1 MTRQTDAYFERFGF
15 CGRQIAEPPAPGLS
29 LVVVIPCFN
38 EPDLIASLES
48 LRTSERPN
56 ASHEVIV
63 VVNSA
68 ADADISVLKQN
79 EATRRQAR
87 AWIAAQPE
95 PKLGVHLIDARDLP
109 PRHAGVGLARKIG
122 MDEALRRFDDAGTID
137 GGVILCF
144 DADCTC
150 APNYLRAVSEH
161 FAANSNS
168 PACSI
173 YFEHPLEGDLQP
185 EVYEAIAAYELH
197 LRFYVQALRYAG
209 FPHAYHT
216 IGSSMAVRARAY
228 MEQGGMNRRQ
238 AGEDF
243 YFLHK
248 LIPLGGFTEL
258 NSTVVYPSPRP
269 SNRVPFGTGRAVSE
283 WLQKPGTK
291 TYPLQAFDDLRV
303 FLESV
308 PALQRSMV
316 EPTAESIR
324 TFLAEHNFD
333 EALEE
338 IRKHTTAPAAFTK
351 RFFRWFDGF
360 RAMKF
365 VHHARD
371 RFYGDEDVGIAA
383 GNLLAKIGRAEL
395 TPLIIQLPKLYRQL
409 DRHRA
414 KTAQEH

>member
-1 MTRQTDAYFERFGF
+1 MTRHTDRYFERFGF
-15 CGRQIAEPPAPGLS
+15 CGRQIVEPPAPGLS
-29 LVVVIPCFN
+29 LVVVIPCLN

-48 LRTSERPN
+48 LRCSERP
-56 ASHEVIV
+56 SVPHEVIV

-68 ADADISVLKQN
+68 ANAEAPIAQQS
-79 EATRRQAR
+79 EATLHEAR
-87 AWIAAQPE
+87 AWIDAQPE
-95 PKLGVHLIDARDLP
+95 PKLTIHLIDASKLP

-122 MDEALRRFDDAGTID
+122 MDEALRRFDDAGTMD

-150 APNYLRAVSEH
+150 APNYLRKVSNH
-161 FAANSNS
+161 FTAHPNT

-185 EVYEAIAAYELH
+185 EIYEAIAAYELH
-197 LRFYVQALRYAG
+197 LRYYVQGLRYSG

-258 NSTVVYPSPRP
+258 SSTTVYPSPRP

-283 WLQKPGTK
+283 WLQKQGTK
-291 TYPLQAFDDLRV
+291 TYPLQAFEDLHL
-303 FLESV
+303 FLQSV
-308 PALQRSMV
+308 PFLKSSTAV
-316 EPTAESIR
+316 EMPESIR
-324 TFLAEHNFD
+324 TFLAEQGFENVI
-333 EALEE
+333 EE
-338 IRKHTTAPAAFTK
+338 IRSHTATSAAFTK

-371 RFYGDEDVGIAA
+371 HFYGEEEIAIAA
-383 GNLLAKIGRAEL
+383 ERLLVKIGRAERSHS
-395 TPLIIQLPKLYRQL
+395 IIELLQVYRKL
-409 DRHRA
+409 DRDF
-414 KTAQEH
+414 

>member
-1 MTRQTDAYFERFGF
+1 MTRQTDGYFERFGF
-15 CGRQIAEPPAPGLS
+15 CARQIAEPSAPGLS
-29 LVVVIPCFN
+29 LIVVIPCFN

-48 LRTSERPN
+48 LRRSERPS
-56 ASHEVIV
+56 APHEVIV

-68 ADADISVLKQN
+68 TSADVSIVEQN
-79 EATRRQAR
+79 DKTLREAR
-87 AWIAAQPE
+87 AWTAAQAE
-95 PKLGVHLIDARDLP
+95 PKLTVHLIDARDLP

-122 MDEALRRFDDAGTID
+122 MDEALHRFDDAGTINS
-137 GGVILCF
+137 GVILCF

-150 APNYLRAVSEH
+150 APNYLSAVSEH
-161 FAANSNS
+161 FTAHPKSS
-168 PACSI
+168 ACSI

-197 LRFYVQALRYAG
+197 LRYYVQALRYAG

-228 MEQGGMNRRQ
+228 MEQGGMSRRQ

-258 NSTVVYPSPRP
+258 NSTAVYPSPRP

-291 TYPLQAFDDLRV
+291 TYPLQAFDDLCV
-303 FLESV
+303 FLQIV
-308 PALQRSMV
+308 PSLKSSTVKEM
-316 EPTAESIR
+316 PESIR
-324 TFLAEHNFD
+324 TFLAEQGF
-333 EALEE
+333 ESALEE
-338 IRKHTTAPAAFTK
+338 IRKQTTTSAAFTK

-360 RAMKF
+360 RGMKF

-371 RFYGDEDVGIAA
+371 HFYGDDDIAMA
-383 GNLLAKIGRAEL
+383 AKKLLVKLRHAEANRSTIEML
-395 TPLIIQLPKLYRQL
+395 QIYRKL
-409 DRHRA
+409 DRGF
-414 KTAQEH
+414 

>member
-1 MTRQTDAYFERFGF
+1 MTRQTDGYFERFRF

-48 LRTSERPN
+48 LRCSEPPN
-56 ASHEVIV
+56 AAHEVIV

-68 ADADISVLKQN
+68 TDADASILKQN
-79 EATRRQAR
+79 EATLRGAA
-87 AWIAAQPE
+87 AWIDAQPG
-95 PKLGVHLIDARDLP
+95 PKLTAHLIDACNLS

-137 GGVILCF
+137 SGVILCF

-150 APNYLRAVSEH
+150 APNYLRTVSEH
-161 FAANSNS
+161 FAAYLYS

-185 EVYEAIAAYELH
+185 EIYEAVAAYELH
-197 LRFYVQALRYAG
+197 LRYYVQALRYAG

-258 NSTVVYPSPRP
+258 NSTAVYPSPRP

-303 FLESV
+303 FLQSVPSLKNSTGGDMPESV
-308 PALQRSMV
+308 
-316 EPTAESIR
+316 R
-324 TFLAEHNFD
+324 TFFAEQGFEN
-333 EALEE
+333 ALEE
-338 IRKHTTAPAAFTK
+338 IRRHTATPAAFTK

-365 VHHARD
+365 IHHARD
-371 RFYGDEDVGIAA
+371 HFYAEKEVATAA
-383 GNLLAKIGRAEL
+383 ERLLTKIGRAEG
-395 TPLIIQLPKLYRQL
+395 TSSVIQLLEVYRKL
-409 DRHRA
+409 DRGF
-414 KTAQEH
+414 

>member
-1 MTRQTDAYFERFGF
+1 MQ
-15 CGRQIAEPPAPGLS
+15 PAASGLS

-38 EPDLIASLES
+38 EPDLVKSLES
-48 LRTSERPN
+48 LRRSERPG
-56 ASHEVIV
+56 ALHEVIS

-68 ADADISVLKQN
+68 AGAHASIIEQN
-79 EATRRQAR
+79 EKTLREAC
-87 AWIAAQPE
+87 AWIEGQAE
-95 PKLGVHLIDARDLP
+95 PKLTVHLIDARDLP

-122 MDEALRRFDDAGTID
+122 MDEALRRFDDVGMID
-137 GGVILCF
+137 SGVILCF

-161 FAANSNS
+161 FAAHPSS

-173 YFEHPLEGDLQP
+173 YFEHPLEGELAR

-197 LRFYVQALRYAG
+197 LRYYVQALRYAG

-258 NSTVVYPSPRP
+258 NSTAVYPSPRP

-283 WLQKPGTK
+283 WLQKPGTR
-291 TYPLQAFDDLRV
+291 TYPLKAFDDFRIFLQSV
-303 FLESV
+303 PSLESSNV
-308 PALQRSMV
+308 QDMP
-316 EPTAESIR
+316 ESIR
-324 TFLAEHNFD
+324 TFLAGQNFE
-333 EALEE
+333 EALAE
-338 IRKHTTAPAAFTK
+338 IRRHTTTPAAFTK

-371 RFYGDEDVGIAA
+371 NFYGDEEVAIPAEK
-383 GNLLAKIGRAEL
+383 LLARIGCANATRSTVHLLEG
-395 TPLIIQLPKLYRQL
+395 YRRL
-409 DRHRA
+409 DRGF
-414 KTAQEH
+414 

>member
-15 CGRQIAEPPAPGLS
+15 CQRQIHESPVPGLA
-29 LVVVIPCFN
+29 LIVVIPCFN

-48 LRTSERPN
+48 LRQSQRP
-56 ASHEVIV
+56 AAPHEVIV

-68 ADADISVLKQN
+68 SNADARVLQQN
-79 EATRRQAR
+79 ETTLREAR
-87 AWIAAQPE
+87 DWIGRNPG
-95 PKLGVHLIDARDLP
+95 LTVHLIDARGLP

-122 MDEALRRFDDAGTID
+122 MDEALRRFDDVRGLD
-137 GGVILCF
+137 DGVILCF

-150 APNYLRAVSEH
+150 GPNYLFAVHEH
-161 FAANSNS
+161 FRAHPAS

-173 YFEHPLEGDLQP
+173 YFEHGLEGNMP
-185 EVYEAIAAYELH
+185 EIDEAIAAYELH
-197 LRFYVQALRYAG
+197 LRYYIQALRYAG

-216 IGSSMAVRARAY
+216 VGSSMAVRTRAY
-228 MEQGGMNRRQ
+228 MEQGGMNRRH

-258 NSTVVYPSPRP
+258 NATTVFPSPRP

-283 WLQKPGTK
+283 WLRERVTK
-291 TYPLQAFDDLRV
+291 TYPLEAFEDLRL
-303 FLESV
+303 FLGVV
-308 PALQRSMV
+308 PSLRDTDLRDA
-316 EPTAESIR
+316 PESIR
-324 TFLAEHNFD
+324 TFLAAQNFA
-333 EALEE
+333 EGLEE
-338 IRKHTTAPAAFTK
+338 IRRHTSTAAAFAR

-371 RFYGDEDVGIAA
+371 QFYGEREVALAA
-383 GNLLAKIGRAEL
+383 EALLRRLGRLRGESSVPEL
-395 TPLIIQLPKLYRQL
+395 LQLYRRL
-409 DRHRA
+409 DREGINEKVA
-414 KTAQEH
+414 